1 MSTTG
6 RRTRVGERIARLSS
20 RRERAEREGGVL
32 RDLDPENLRL
42 QNEDAQSRIE
52 DQRTQRRDASGEFGD
67 LGQKENKEPAAVGRP
82 RTSSPPNPTPTQLTT
97 EPLYVMRKHA
107 EVHLYLCKMQL
118 LRIAPDIRHFRHL
131 KVLQICCNGLREL
144 PEEVSELSQLVVLYA
159 ARNKLERLPSAL
171 SRMDNLREL
180 NVSGN
185 RLVSLPS
192 SFRFFRSL
200 ESLDL
205 SDNPFNCLPP
215 VIPYIAP
222 LKSLSVR
229 GTCIRYFP
237 PEILRLVFLN
247 ELLAPACISAL
258 TAVCPLL
265 QTYAETHIVQ
275 FTHDS
280 LVVRQKEPVT
290 LEEKILARVVM
301 GNREIR
307 SNTSASTLIRLLSVN
322 ECSICA
328 RPLFSPFVLVF
339 TRAHICETFVVLRL
353 VLCKNHVLDYVDPL
367 RSLRASFFRAK
378 ACTGNASSA
387 LFIFEEEEEITRI
400 PQKKQTVETRE
411 RISNSI
417 QDLEKQR
424 EEAGV
429 HLLPISHAKKMLL
442 RRGCTQD
449 PRKKK
454 QGKMLW

>member
-1 MSTTG
+1 MSTAG
-6 RRTRVGERIARLSS
+6 RRTRVGERIARISA
-20 RRERAEREGGVL
+20 RRERAEREGGPL
-32 RDLDPENLRL
+32 RDLDPENPRL

-52 DQRTQRRDASGEFGD
+52 DQRAQHRDASGEFAEF
-67 LGQKENKEPAAVGRP
+67 GQKENKDVVAAGRLRP
-82 RTSSPPNPTPTQLTT
+82 SPPDLDPHSPTT

-171 SRMDNLREL
+171 SRMESLREL

-185 RLVSLPS
+185 RLMSLPP

-205 SDNPFNCLPP
+205 SDNPFDCLPP

-247 ELLAPACISAL
+247 ELLAPSCVSTL
-258 TAVCPLL
+258 TSVCPLL
-265 QTYAETHIVQ
+265 QAYAETHSLQ
-275 FTHDS
+275 FAHDS
-280 LVVRQKEPVT
+280 VVVRRKEPVD
-290 LEEKILARVVM
+290 LEEKILARIIM
-301 GNREIR
+301 GNRGIR
-307 SNTSASTLIRLLSVN
+307 SNTPARTLLRLLSAN

-328 RPLFSPFVLVF
+328 RPLFSPFASVF
-339 TRAHICETFVVLRL
+339 TRARVCETFVVLRL
-353 VLCKNHVLDYVDPL
+353 VLCRNHAMDYTDPL
-367 RSLRASFFRAK
+367 RSLRASLFLAK
-378 ACTGNASSA
+378 AYAGDASSVP
-387 LFIFEEEEEITRI
+387 FIFEEEEEITRT
-400 PQKKQTVETRE
+400 PRKKQAAEKRGG
-411 RISNSI
+411 ISDPA
-417 QDLEKQR
+417 QDPEKRR
-424 EEAGV
+424 EEEV
-429 HLLPISHAKKMLL
+429 VRLLPISHAKRMLR
-442 RRGCTQD
+442 RRGCLQG

-454 QGKMLW
+454 QEGSLW